1 MVYYEPKPIS
11 EFDLML
17 MEKIDQLYTQ
27 YPFYGVPRITKHL
40 NIVDKI
46 NVNHKRIERLMGLI
60 GIQAIYPRKK
70 WNTSQPDLKHQKFPY
85 LLNEININQP
95 NQVWGTDITYIQAN
109 KDWYY
114 LVAMMD
120 WFSRYV
126 ISWQLSKSLTTDF
139 CVLNLQQALKVGQ
152 PKIHNSDQG
161 SQFTARDYL
170 ETLQQHSAIQISMD
184 GRGRCFDNIFNE
196 RLWRSVKYE
205 EVYLKDYQSFEE
217 ALASLDKYDEAL
229 DSYTKAIE
237 LSPDDYEAWYNRAR
251 FFSSTK
257 DSQDALDDLAQ
268 AIKLRS
274 SCKTMAL
281 KDDAFYPLLKD
292 ARFLGMV
299 TA

>member
-1 MVYYEPKPIS
+1 MPESANERLKLIDKDHSEIPVRRQCELLNTNRSMVYYEPKPIS

-46 NVNHKRIERLMGLI
+46 NVNHKRIERLMGLM

-184 GRGRCFDNIFNE
+184 GQGRCFDNIFNE

-217 ALASLDKYDEAL
+217 ALASLDKYFKFYNTIRL
-229 DSYTKAIE
+229 HSSI
-237 LSPDDYEAWYNRAR
+237 DDQTPEQVYFQRSKSI
-251 FFSSTK
+251 SSNH
-257 DSQDALDDLAQ
+257 
-268 AIKLRS
+268 
-274 SCKTMAL
+274 
-281 KDDAFYPLLKD
+281 
-292 ARFLGMV
+292 
-299 TA
+299 

>member
-1 MVYYEPKPIS
+1 MPESANERLKLIDKDHSEIPVRRQCELLNTNRSMVYYEPKPIS

-184 GRGRCFDNIFNE
+184 GQGRCFDNIFNE

-217 ALASLDKYDEAL
+217 ALASLDKYFKFYNTIRL
-229 DSYTKAIE
+229 HSSI
-237 LSPDDYEAWYNRAR
+237 DDQTPEQVYFQRSKSI
-251 FFSSTK
+251 SSNH
-257 DSQDALDDLAQ
+257 
-268 AIKLRS
+268 
-274 SCKTMAL
+274 
-281 KDDAFYPLLKD
+281 
-292 ARFLGMV
+292 
-299 TA
+299 

>member
-1 MVYYEPKPIS
+1 MPESANERLKLIDKDHSEIPVRRQCELLNTNRSMVYYEPKPIS

-46 NVNHKRIERLMGLI
+46 NVNHKRIERLMGLM

-70 WNTSQPDLKHQKFPY
+70 GNTSQPDLKHQKFPY

-184 GRGRCFDNIFNE
+184 GRGRCFDNILNE

-217 ALASLDKYDEAL
+217 ALASLDKYFKFYNTIRL
-229 DSYTKAIE
+229 HSSI
-237 LSPDDYEAWYNRAR
+237 DDQTPEQVYFQRSKSI
-251 FFSSTK
+251 SSNH
-257 DSQDALDDLAQ
+257 
-268 AIKLRS
+268 
-274 SCKTMAL
+274 
-281 KDDAFYPLLKD
+281 
-292 ARFLGMV
+292 
-299 TA
+299 

>member
-1 MVYYEPKPIS
+1 LPESANERLKLIDKDHSEIPVRRQCELLNTNRSMVYYEPKPIS

-184 GRGRCFDNIFNE
+184 GQGRCFDNIFNE

-217 ALASLDKYDEAL
+217 ALASLDKYFKFYNTIRL
-229 DSYTKAIE
+229 HSSI
-237 LSPDDYEAWYNRAR
+237 DDQTPEQVYFQRSKSI
-251 FFSSTK
+251 SSNH
-257 DSQDALDDLAQ
+257 
-268 AIKLRS
+268 
-274 SCKTMAL
+274 
-281 KDDAFYPLLKD
+281 
-292 ARFLGMV
+292 
-299 TA
+299 

>member
-1 MVYYEPKPIS
+1 MPESANERLKLIDKDHSEIPVRRQCELLNTNRSMVYYEPKPIS

-70 WNTSQPDLKHQKFPY
+70 GNTSQPDLKHQKFPY

-217 ALASLDKYDEAL
+217 ALASLDKYFKFYNTIRL
-229 DSYTKAIE
+229 HSSI
-237 LSPDDYEAWYNRAR
+237 DDQTPEQVYFQRSKSI
-251 FFSSTK
+251 SSNH
-257 DSQDALDDLAQ
+257 
-268 AIKLRS
+268 
-274 SCKTMAL
+274 
-281 KDDAFYPLLKD
+281 
-292 ARFLGMV
+292 
-299 TA
+299 